1 MKTEKFWNLEAA
13 GHYHMGQ
20 KICPLITLKV
30 PPIGSVLIFSKN
42 HKMPP
47 IGLPPI
53 GSVDCTRARSMK
65 LSGHM
70 SFDLYSMKMTT
81 DFRSDESFP
90 IAH

>member
-1 MKTEKFWNLEAA
+1 MSVTKIENVWNLEAA

-53 GSVDCTRARSMK
+53 GSVDCTKSK
-65 LSGHM
+65 IVQSSYL
-70 SFDLYSMKMTT
+70 
-81 DFRSDESFP
+81 P
-90 IAH
+90 